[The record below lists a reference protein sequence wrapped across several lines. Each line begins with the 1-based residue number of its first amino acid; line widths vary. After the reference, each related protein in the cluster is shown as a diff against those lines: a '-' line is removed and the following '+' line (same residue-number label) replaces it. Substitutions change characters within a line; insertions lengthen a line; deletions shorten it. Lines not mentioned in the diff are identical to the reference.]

1 MSSPILDALSA
12 PPARRDVASIRG
24 ALAEVAIGDSVRVLV
39 RSPRYGL
46 YGIEGV
52 VRQAVGGELV
62 VADVFLGTGTEIQ
75 SIALAPDAD
84 EVGGERSAEGLEHG
98 DPVRVAFSTPA
109 LGSFT
114 ITGPLTA
121 GGRDGFLLV
130 GSWIAADGGEPGRH
144 VDRIERLTD
153 VGVHEK
159 HVPGRRSAVEE

>member
-1 MSSPILDALSA
+1 MPSPILDTLSA

-39 RSPRYGL
+39 RSARYGL

-75 SIALAPDAD
+75 SIALAPGAD
-84 EVGGERSAEGLEHG
+84 EVGGERSVEGLQHG
-98 DPVRVAFSTPA
+98 DLVRVAFSTPA

-114 ITGPLTA
+114 MTGPLTA
-121 GGRDGFLLV
+121 GGRDPLLLV
-130 GSWIAADGGEPGRH
+130 GSWIVADGADIGRY
-144 VDRIERLTD
+144 VDRIERVTASTI
-153 VGVHEK
+153 HEK
-159 HVPGRRSAVEE
+159 HVPGHRSAVEE

>member
-24 ALAEVAIGDSVRVLV
+24 ALAEIAIGDSVRVLV

-62 VADVFLGTGTEIQ
+62 VADVFLGTGSEIQ
-75 SIALAPDAD
+75 SIALAPEAE
-84 EVGGERSAEGLEHG
+84 EVGGSRSVEGLQHG
-98 DPVRVAFSTPA
+98 DPVRAAFSTPT

-121 GGRDGFLLV
+121 GGRDAFLLV
-130 GSWIAADGGEPGRH
+130 GSWIVSDASEPGRH
-144 VDRIERLTD
+144 VDRVERLAEFSI
-153 VGVHEK
+153 HEK
-159 HVPGRRSAVEE
+159 HVPGHRSAVEE